1 METKKRF
8 RMINYPETIDGC
20 HDLIRLLVD
29 KLNESFTTDNS
40 IVSNNNSIPL
50 AGNEKYSQIF
60 SENHCGLN
68 GGVEFGEGLG
78 HRPPLANDN
87 RVRGGTYGTTL

>member
-8 RMINYPETIDGC
+8 RILNYPQTIDGC

-29 KLNESFTTDNS
+29 ELNEQTTTDNS
-40 IVSNNNSIPL
+40 IVSNNNSI
-50 AGNEKYSQIF
+50 
-60 SENHCGLN
+60 
-68 GGVEFGEGLG
+68 
-78 HRPPLANDN
+78 PLANDN